1 MNKKKTT
8 EEFIQEAK
16 RIHSG
21 EYDYS
26 LVNYQTNKTK
36 VRIVCPKHGVFEQT
50 PNSHLNGSGCPCCYG
65 THKKTTEQFIKD
77 AKKIHRD
84 KYDYSLVDYKTAK
97 TKVKIICKT
106 CGKIFEQAPNNHLN
120 GQDCPVCGRRKKDE

>member
-8 EEFIQEAK
+8 LEFIIKAK
-16 RIHSG
+16 ETHG
-21 EYDYS
+21 DKYDYH
-26 LVNYQTNKTK
+26 LVTYETNKAK

-65 THKKTTEQFIKD
+65 THKKTTEQFIED
-77 AKKIHRD
+77 AKKVHGD

-97 TKVKIICKT
+97 TKVKIICPKH
-106 CGKIFEQAPNNHLN
+106 GVFEQAPNNHLN